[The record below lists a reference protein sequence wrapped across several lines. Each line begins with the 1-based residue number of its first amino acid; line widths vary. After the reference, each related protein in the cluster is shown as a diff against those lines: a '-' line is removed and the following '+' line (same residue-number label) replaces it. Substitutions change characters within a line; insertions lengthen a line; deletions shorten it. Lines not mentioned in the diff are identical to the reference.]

1 MKQDETYG
9 SLPQWKFES
18 ALMLCVVSMTVG
30 KLPKSQVSAQQVE
43 SYMAQERGK
52 RRQNLQKF
60 LNMCSASKVKT
71 DTVLIESDMIGKAI
85 LDLIPVLNMRKL
97 VLGTSKSSL
106 RKLRA
111 RKGNGVADQV
121 LQNAPDYCEIKIICD
136 GKEALD
142 QMSGLADDKPTQQLQ
157 EQPINDSFACMC
169 FKQPRVR

>member
-60 LNMCSASKVKT
+60 LNMCSASKVFEQKKRKKQKQFT
-71 DTVLIESDMIGKAI
+71 HGHSVCVLVSWHNCKATFQ
-85 LDLIPVLNMRKL
+85 RK
-97 VLGTSKSSL
+97 
-106 RKLRA
+106 
-111 RKGNGVADQV
+111 
-121 LQNAPDYCEIKIICD
+121 P
-136 GKEALD
+136 
-142 QMSGLADDKPTQQLQ
+142 LAH
-157 EQPINDSFACMC
+157 
-169 FKQPRVR
+169 V